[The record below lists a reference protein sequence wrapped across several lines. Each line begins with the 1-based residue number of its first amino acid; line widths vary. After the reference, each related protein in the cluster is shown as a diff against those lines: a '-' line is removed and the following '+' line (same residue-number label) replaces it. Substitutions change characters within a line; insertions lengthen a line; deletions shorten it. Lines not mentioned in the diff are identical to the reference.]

1 MTRLTRILIAL
12 VAGAAALTLSVS
24 VNAAD
29 AAPSC
34 ARRPAVVDG
43 LKRNFAE
50 VPVAVG
56 LQSDGS
62 MMEVFASPK
71 TGSWTIVVTRPN
83 GTSCAVADGE
93 NIEVR
98 PVSALESAS

>member
-1 MTRLTRILIAL
+1 MTRLTRILIA
-12 VAGAAALTLSVS
+12 VVAAGAALVLTVS
-24 VNAAD
+24 VNAEPN
-29 AAPSC
+29 PSC

-50 VPVAVG
+50 VPIAVG

-62 MMEVFASPK
+62 VMEIFASAK

-98 PVSALESAS
+98 AVSSGESPR